1 MKKNPEEV
9 TLEDYLKD
17 ERDKI
22 FGILSLWSKDNN
34 HGPSYD
40 RLKGYHAAI
49 CRELR
54 LLKEFDRKK
63 GEKNESAK

>member
-1 MKKNPEEV
+1 MKKKTEEI

-22 FGILSLWSKDNN
+22 FDALTWWSSDNN
-34 HGPSYD
+34 YGHSYD
-40 RLKGYHAAI
+40 FLKGYYAAI
-49 CRELR
+49 WKALR

>member
-1 MKKNPEEV
+1 MKKEPEEV
-9 TLEDYLKD
+9 TLENYLKD

-63 GEKNESAK
+63 GEEV